1 MVSAPSKESKM
12 PVTAHR
18 AETQKAYKKAKKK
31 RRKIRKAEKR
41 ELEEG
46 HKEENPPSSSE
57 KQTTKVAAAAP
68 KSTKWRRIG
77 KSDGCKKAVDRP
89 VNEDKINDMLEKRSK
104 AKAKKDYTE
113 SDEITKKLVEMEIVY
128 DDAMKQWHTR
138 LLSTVAKKARME
150 QARQRENE

>member
-1 MVSAPSKESKM
+1 MVSAPSKDSKTT
-12 PVTAHR
+12 VTAHR

-41 ELEEG
+41 ELDRQREEQNQ
-46 HKEENPPSSSE
+46 EAAVLPSA
-57 KQTTKVAAAAP
+57 KQTTKAAP
-68 KSTKWRRIG
+68 KSTKWRRVG
-77 KSDGCKKAVDRP
+77 KDEGCKKAVDRP

-150 QARQRENE
+150 QARKREME